1 MVCLP
6 MASNS
11 LSCFP
16 WAGRVSASNPR
27 GAPGIAAPG
36 ERGTAMGGTA
46 IGGAVGRISSRS
58 PMTSAYAGGRAS
70 GD

>member
-1 MVCLP
+1 M
-6 MASNS
+6 
-11 LSCFP
+11 
-16 WAGRVSASNPR
+16 SASNPR